1 MKPAKQAGTM
11 VGRVEQVHAV
21 SRHPMHIVSVAELP
35 TRFGD
40 FRAVAFSDAPD
51 GKEHLAIVKGTVRGR
66 SRVPVRVHSECLTG
80 DVLGSLRCDC
90 RDQLT
95 SALETIG
102 RAEAGVVLYLRQE
115 GRGIGLNNK
124 IRAYA
129 LQDQGHDT
137 VDANRLL
144 GFGDDLR
151 DYGAA
156 AEMLEALGVRSVL
169 LMTNN
174 PAKVTGLR
182 DHGVKVAGRLP
193 HVITANRHN
202 HRYLATKQTRAGHWL
217 GIVEP
222 AGGSDL
228 APAFDGATPAAAGEA
243 GAVGH

>member
-1 MKPAKQAGTM
+1 MKPVKQTGTM
-11 VGRVEQVHAV
+11 VGRAELSQPL
-21 SRHPMHIVSVAELP
+21 SRQPMRIVSVAELP
-35 TRFGD
+35 TRFGE

-51 GKEHLAIVKGTVRGR
+51 GREHIAIVKGSVRGR

-102 RAEAGVVLYLRQE
+102 REEAGVVVYLRQE
-115 GRGIGLNNK
+115 GRGIGLVNK

-151 DYGAA
+151 DYAAA
-156 AEMLEALGVRSVL
+156 AEMLEALGVRSVM

-174 PAKVTGLR
+174 PAKVAGLR

-193 HVITANRHN
+193 HVVTANRHN

-222 AGGSDL
+222 ASGSDH
-228 APAFDGATPAAAGEA
+228 APVPPAVTESS
-243 GAVGH
+243 H

>member
-1 MKPAKQAGTM
+1 MRTVRSADPV
-11 VGRVEQVHAV
+11 VGRDAQEFTPPRQ
-21 SRHPMHIVSVAELP
+21 PMHIVSVADLP

-40 FRAVAFSDAPD
+40 FRAVAFSTAPD

-95 SALETIG
+95 AALETIG
-102 RAEAGVVLYLRQE
+102 RAEAGVVVYLRQE

-151 DYGAA
+151 DYRAA
-156 AEMLEALGVRSVL
+156 AEMLEALGVRSVM

-174 PAKVTGLR
+174 PAKVSGLR
-182 DHGVKVAGRLP
+182 DYGVKVAGRLP

-222 AGGSDL
+222 SSGSDV
-228 APAFDGATPAAAGEA
+228 APAESAAVEA
-243 GAVGH
+243 SR